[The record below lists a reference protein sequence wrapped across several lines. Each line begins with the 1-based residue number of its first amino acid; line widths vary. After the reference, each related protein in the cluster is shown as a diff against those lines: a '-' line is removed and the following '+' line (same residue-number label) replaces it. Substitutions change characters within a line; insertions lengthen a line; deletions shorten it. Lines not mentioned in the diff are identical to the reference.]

1 MAKPGQSSFRRLL
14 LSRILLLSIP
24 VLLTGELV
32 TYNKV
37 RSGLLATARQNLTE
51 SAVRKGKNIRDLVE
65 VMRSNLVA
73 ASEAFSNQI
82 DRPQEAQ
89 EFVARMNRWLPKGV
103 QCVQLINVQTGQ
115 IDGSTCGNRAISQVL
130 DNLWSTQSQ
139 VLPPLSSVRIAPV
152 RQTKVVKQSTP
163 LRQLDL
169 VFSSPVYDS
178 FGRLRYA
185 LSVQWA
191 VHRQETSQPGS
202 LSGYTVVIDEDGTIL
217 AHPKDDR
224 IGRNIRQE
232 ADATRLQDIVNN
244 ALAGKEDPINPLF
257 FEDGSSKWLAG
268 SNRIQIPFNA

>member
-14 LSRILLLSIP
+14 LSRVLLLSIP

-51 SAVRKGKNIRDLVE
+51 SAVRKGENIRDLVE
-65 VMRSNLVA
+65 VMRSNLVT
-73 ASEAFSNQI
+73 ASEAFSTQI

-89 EFVARMNRWLPKGV
+89 EFVARMSRWLPKGV

-130 DNLWSTQSQ
+130 DNRWSTQSQ
-139 VLPPLSSVRIAPV
+139 VLRAPLSSVRIASV
-152 RQTKVVKQSTP
+152 SQTKVVKQSTP

-178 FGRLRYA
+178 LGRLRYA

-191 VHRQETSQPGS
+191 VHRQETSLPGS

-217 AHPKDDR
+217 AHP
-224 IGRNIRQE
+224 
-232 ADATRLQDIVNN
+232 
-244 ALAGKEDPINPLF
+244 
-257 FEDGSSKWLAG
+257 
-268 SNRIQIPFNA
+268 